1 MPRMSAEREEAT
13 RRSILR
19 AARNAFV
26 ARGFHDAT
34 THDVAREAGISVGSI
49 YTYFASKDDLIH
61 ESILAANRDET
72 EAIVRDVQ
80 STGTA
85 REKLARAI
93 DGWYDYTLDAPGVP
107 AFLAEAWAAA
117 TRKPL
122 IRDLIARRHER
133 IVTVATMILHE
144 GVASGELAADL
155 DVGAAA
161 GAIAAMLDGIVL
173 ESIGSG
179 APPSRLEVRRR
190 TELIVGL

>member
-1 MPRMSAEREEAT
+1 MPRISAEREDAT
-13 RRSILR
+13 RHSILR
-19 AARNAFV
+19 AARKAFV

-34 THDVAREAGISVGSI
+34 THDVAREAGLSVGSI
-49 YTYFASKDDLIH
+49 YTYFRSKDDLIH
-61 ESILAANRDET
+61 ESVLAANQEET
-72 EAIVRDVQ
+72 EAIIRDVQ
-80 STGTA
+80 STGTL

-93 DGWYDYTLDAPGVP
+93 DGWYAYTLDAPGVP
-107 AFLAEAWAAA
+107 AFLAEAWAAS

-133 IVTVATMILHE
+133 TATVASMIIQE

-161 GAIAAMLDGIVL
+161 RAIAAMLDGIVL
-173 ESIGSG
+173 ETIGSG

-190 TELIVGL
+190 TELVVGL